1 MIICLEIAGGLL
13 VLLALLHIGFPRY
26 FRWGEE
32 LASVSLINREMM
44 YIHTFFLALVVLLL
58 GILCLLAADDLI
70 HTPLGHKIDLGLAL
84 FWMIRLLAQFFGY
97 SSVHWRGKRFE
108 TLVHVLF
115 SLLWIYLTVIFLLAS
130 GYVSRPA

>member
-13 VLLALLHIGFPRY
+13 VLLAMLHIGFPRY

-32 LASVSLINREMM
+32 LAPVSLINREMM
-44 YIHTFFLALVVLLL
+44 YIHTFFLALVVLLI
-58 GILCLLAADDLI
+58 GILCLLDADDLV

-97 SSVHWRGKRFE
+97 SSVLWRGKRFE

-115 SLLWIYLTVIFLLAS
+115 LLLWIYLTVIFLLAIC
-130 GYVSRPA
+130 G

>member
-1 MIICLEIAGGLL
+1 MISCLEIAGSLL

-26 FRWGEE
+26 FRWGKD
-32 LASVSLINREMM
+32 LAPVSLINREMM
-44 YIHTFFLALVVLLL
+44 YIHAFFLAFVVLLI
-58 GILCLLAADDLI
+58 GILCLLDAHDLVY
-70 HTPLGHKIDLGLAL
+70 TPLGHKIDLGLAL
-84 FWMIRLLAQFFGY
+84 FWMIRLLVQFFGY

-130 GYVSRPA
+130 GYVGRPA

>member
-32 LASVSLINREMM
+32 LASMSLINREMM
-44 YIHTFFLALVVLLL
+44 YIHAFFLALVVLLI
-58 GILCLLAADDLI
+58 GILCLLAADDLV
-70 HTPLGHKIDLGLAL
+70 HTPLGRKIDLGLAL
-84 FWMIRLLAQFFGY
+84 FWMIRLLVQFFGY
-97 SSVHWRGKRFE
+97 SSAHWRGKRFE

-115 SLLWIYLTVIFLLAS
+115 SLLWIYLTVIFLLA
-130 GYVSRPA
+130 GGCEGF